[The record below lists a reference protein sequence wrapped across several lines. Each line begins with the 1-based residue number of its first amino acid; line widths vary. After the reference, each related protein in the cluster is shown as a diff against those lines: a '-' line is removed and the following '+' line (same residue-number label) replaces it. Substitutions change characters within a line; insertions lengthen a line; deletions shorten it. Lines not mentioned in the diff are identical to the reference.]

1 MSSWRQTT
9 KHVVCPAA
17 AHLPIHAPPVPKAAT
32 KPICVSITPLF
43 SSGNSTNGVFL
54 FLFVCLSVCLSS
66 LWSANYILF
75 KLLLILSFFLSF
87 FPPVLLSF
95 SVSSS
100 QCLLQ
105 EVQLIYQLFM
115 PVAAHYTDRATCPP
129 SADLLI
135 FLFSFCRRS
144 NIDVL
149 SDRKRKLIAASDA
162 SEAPRSP
169 PQGREKKKH
178 MLFT

>member
-75 KLLLILSFFLSF
+75 KLLLILSFFLPFLLYCCPSPSHPLSACYRKCNSF
-87 FPPVLLSF
+87 TNFSCLWQLITQIELPVL
-95 SVSSS
+95 
-100 QCLLQ
+100 
-105 EVQLIYQLFM
+105 
-115 PVAAHYTDRATCPP
+115 PPRTC
-129 SADLLI
+129 
-135 FLFSFCRRS
+135 
-144 NIDVL
+144 
-149 SDRKRKLIAASDA
+149 
-162 SEAPRSP
+162 
-169 PQGREKKKH
+169 
-178 MLFT
+178 